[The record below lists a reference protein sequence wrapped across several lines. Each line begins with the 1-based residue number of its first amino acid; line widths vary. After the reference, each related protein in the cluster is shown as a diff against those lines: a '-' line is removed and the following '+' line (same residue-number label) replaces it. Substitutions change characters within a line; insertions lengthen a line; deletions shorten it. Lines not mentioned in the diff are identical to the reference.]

1 MPQYRY
7 QARHSGG
14 QVQAGILAAEN
25 AAAAATILRNQGH
38 HVLQLTPIQTAAGQ
52 MSGKLKG
59 ILNYSSGPSSKDI
72 LDFTT
77 QLAVMIRAGISIRA
91 ALDGISDQAGN
102 PKFKKVLLTIK
113 SDVETGKQF
122 SEAITKYPRLF
133 GPLYVNMVR
142 ASEMSGSFARMLDRI
157 AAYLTQE
164 IETRKMVIGAS
175 IYPGIIG
182 GMAISVTV
190 FLLTFVLPR
199 FASVFKGHEDAL
211 PMPTQFLMGLS
222 KFMVSYWWLILIVA
236 AAFLTAFLLFINKTE
251 MGRWWWD
258 TMKLVTPLFKR
269 MFRALYISRSLH
281 TMGELLNAGVPMLD
295 TLAITGDISGN
306 LLYKRMWR
314 GVYGAVKQGKKIQS
328 QLAKSDKLLPKS
340 VVQMISAGEE
350 SGKLGEVLDE
360 VSVFYS
366 KSLRDAI
373 KAVTSMIEPLM
384 IVLMG
389 GIVGFIAMAIILP
402 IFKMSNIVTGH

>member
-14 QVQAGILAAEN
+14 QVQAGVLAAEN
-25 AAAAATILRNQGH
+25 AAAAASILRQQGH
-38 HVLQLTPIQTAAGQ
+38 HVLQLSPIQTVAAG
-52 MSGKLKG
+52 GLKLG
-59 ILNYSSGPSSKDI
+59 DLVNYSSGPSSKDI

-91 ALDGISDQAGN
+91 ALDGISDQVTN
-102 PKFKKVLLTIK
+102 PKFKKILIAIK
-113 SDVETGKQF
+113 SDVESGKQF
-122 SEAITKYPRLF
+122 SEAISKYPRLF

-142 ASEMSGSFARMLDRI
+142 ASEMSGSFAKMLDRI

-175 IYPGIIG
+175 IYPGIIAT
-182 GMAISVTV
+182 MAIGVTV

-199 FASVFKGHEDAL
+199 FAGVFKGKEEAL
-211 PMPTQFLMGLS
+211 PAPTKFLMGLS
-222 KFMVSYWWLILIVA
+222 AFMVSYWWMLIILIATV
-236 AAFLTAFLLFINKTE
+236 LTAFLLFIKKTDI
-251 MGRWWWD
+251 GRWWWD
-258 TMKLVTPLFKR
+258 TMKLTMPLFKR
-269 MFRALYISRSLH
+269 MFKALYISRSLH

-306 LLYKRMWR
+306 LLFKRMWR

-328 QLAKSDKLLPKS
+328 QLIKSEKLLPKS

-366 KSLRDAI
+366 KALRDAI

-402 IFKMSNIVTGH
+402 IFKMSNLVSGH